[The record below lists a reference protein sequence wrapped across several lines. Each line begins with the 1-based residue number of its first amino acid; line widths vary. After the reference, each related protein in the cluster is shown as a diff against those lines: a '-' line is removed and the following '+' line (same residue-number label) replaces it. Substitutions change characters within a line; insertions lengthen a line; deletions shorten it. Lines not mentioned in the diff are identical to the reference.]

1 MWMIVADATPLIHLS
16 RIGYLDILHALFRA
30 VTIPPRIYDEVV
42 VKGEAQGSPDAL
54 TVREAVGPWIVIGE
68 LNEEQGKAVE
78 ALVEAIPLSRGEAA
92 CLILGR
98 DMEVPVVL
106 DDSVAVKTAQ
116 RLGLTTY
123 WTTSIILRAVSRG
136 LLTRAEGR
144 DAVEALVRSGLH
156 IRSDVLVELLRF
168 LEE

>member
-1 MWMIVADATPLIHLS
+1 MIVADATPLIHLS
-16 RIGYLDILHALFRA
+16 RIGHLDLLHALFRA
-30 VTIPPRIYDEVV
+30 VTIPPKVYDEVV

-54 TVREAVGPWIVIGE
+54 TVKEAVGPWIVFGE

-78 ALVEAIPLSRGEAA
+78 ALVKSVPLGLGEAA
-92 CLILGR
+92 CLVLARGLQ
-98 DMEVPVVL
+98 VPVVL
-106 DDSVAVKTAQ
+106 DDLVAAKTAQ

-123 WTTSIILRAVSRG
+123 WTTSILLRAVSRG

-144 DAVEALVRSGLH
+144 EAVEALVRSGLH
-156 IRSDVLVELLRF
+156 IRSDVLVELLRS